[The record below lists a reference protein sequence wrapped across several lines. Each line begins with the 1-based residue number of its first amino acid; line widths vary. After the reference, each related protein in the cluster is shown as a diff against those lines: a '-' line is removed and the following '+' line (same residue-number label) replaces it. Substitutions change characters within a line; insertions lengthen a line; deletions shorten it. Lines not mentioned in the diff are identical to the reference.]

1 MQYSLDLEYS
11 GAVVKPIWLL
21 TMMWMVPP
29 TREPGRFARFSVSAT
44 TP

>member
-29 TREPGRFARFSVSAT
+29 TR
-44 TP
+44 